1 MAEAKRISQ
10 ELDSMADAL
19 RAQLGE
25 SLWALVLFGS
35 AARGD
40 AIDSSDLDIFVVAD
54 SLPDRITAR
63 ARLLRS
69 LIPNPIVGRTSFIA
83 KTRAEFEQ
91 GFPSYYLDLALDG
104 IILFD
109 RDRYMSSRLERIR
122 SLIQDAGLIRLRTEY
137 GFFWRWAKP
146 PAGPWRIDWSGVYG
160 L

>member
-1 MAEAKRISQ
+1 MAEAKRRSQ
-10 ELDSMADAL
+10 HLDSMADAL

-83 KTRAEFEQ
+83 KTRDEFEQ